1 MCGRYNCTQYGEMDR
16 HLKVRYG
23 EHVEISPLTF
33 KKTRPSK
40 RVLFE
45 IILWIA
51 LISHLLKSLLFW
63 QTRIVNFF
71 FKSKKAY

>member
-1 MCGRYNCTQYGEMDR
+1 MPKEAHTYSISEIAYLPIFIWLVYKYMCGRYNCTQYGEMDR

-45 IILWIA
+45 III
-51 LISHLLKSLLFW
+51 
-63 QTRIVNFF
+63 
-71 FKSKKAY
+71 